1 VVNIKDFN
9 LVLLGKWIWRL
20 GSTMLP
26 FGEKICRRFGSWRIR
41 VVTSKTSLSG
51 KLVMGSVSSSVR
63 TGG

>member
-1 VVNIKDFN
+1 
-9 LVLLGKWIWRL
+9 
-20 GSTMLP
+20 MLP